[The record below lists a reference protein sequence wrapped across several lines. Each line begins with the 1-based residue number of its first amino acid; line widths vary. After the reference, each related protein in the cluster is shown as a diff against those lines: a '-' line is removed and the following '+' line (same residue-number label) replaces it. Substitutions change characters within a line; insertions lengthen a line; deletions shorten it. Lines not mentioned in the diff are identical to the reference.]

1 MWSGPFE
8 KIPISYLLM
17 LTEKEVSVVENFNF
31 PHQPRYNDQAF
42 KAPKIIIPMVQIL
55 YQNLNNSD
63 SNYYYIGIPKDWS
76 GSHDDEVTVIV
87 DDICVV
93 VPQTIAGATGE
104 LIVLRLL
111 EAMMAGNII
120 DAGDIQKAIE
130 HIL

>member
-1 MWSGPFE
+1 
-8 KIPISYLLM
+8 
-17 LTEKEVSVVENFNF
+17 
-31 PHQPRYNDQAF
+31 
-42 KAPKIIIPMVQIL
+42 MVQIL
-55 YQNLNNSD
+55 YQDLSNSD

-76 GSHDDEVTVIV
+76 GANDNEVTVIV
-87 DDICVV
+87 DDVCVI

-111 EAMMAGNII
+111 EAMMAGDII

>member
-1 MWSGPFE
+1 
-8 KIPISYLLM
+8 
-17 LTEKEVSVVENFNF
+17 
-31 PHQPRYNDQAF
+31 
-42 KAPKIIIPMVQIL
+42 MVQIL

-76 GSHDDEVTVIV
+76 GSHDDEVTIIV

>member
-1 MWSGPFE
+1 
-8 KIPISYLLM
+8 
-17 LTEKEVSVVENFNF
+17 
-31 PHQPRYNDQAF
+31 
-42 KAPKIIIPMVQIL
+42 MVQIL
-55 YQNLNNSD
+55 YQDLNNSD

-76 GSHDDEVTVIV
+76 GSKDNEVTIIV
-87 DDICVV
+87 DDVCII

>member
-1 MWSGPFE
+1 
-8 KIPISYLLM
+8 
-17 LTEKEVSVVENFNF
+17 
-31 PHQPRYNDQAF
+31 
-42 KAPKIIIPMVQIL
+42 MVQIL
-55 YQNLNNSD
+55 YQDLSNSD

-76 GSHDDEVTVIV
+76 GSQDNEVTIIV
-87 DDICVV
+87 DDVCVI

-130 HIL
+130 HLL

>member
-1 MWSGPFE
+1 M
-8 KIPISYLLM
+8 
-17 LTEKEVSVVENFNF
+17 VE
-31 PHQPRYNDQAF
+31 
-42 KAPKIIIPMVQIL
+42 IL
-55 YQNLNNSD
+55 YQDLSKSD

-76 GSHDDEVTVIV
+76 GAIDNEVTVIV
-87 DDICVV
+87 DEVCVI

-111 EAMMAGNII
+111 EAMMAGDII